1 MTFVI
6 ERASLMFDDE
16 KKPCKEAEKRSYVHE
31 YINGQGIQ
39 TCWVVE
45 INSLNDLMKLVK
57 KYGKIIIEEQNEY
70 VEYKHDGYLLIY
82 DDYIE

>member
-39 TCWVVE
+39 TCWVV
-45 INSLNDLMKLVK
+45 
-57 KYGKIIIEEQNEY
+57 
-70 VEYKHDGYLLIY
+70 
-82 DDYIE
+82 